1 MKPTNVSLPI
11 LYEDDQ
17 LLIVDKPDHM
27 LSHPDKLLKAPD
39 LLTQVKRLY
48 PKLATLDIQVIT
60 RLDFNTSGLC
70 LLSKYKATQKN
81 LQYAQDQEWVK
92 KIYQCVVFGYLPKT
106 SDVLMGYLL
115 KDETSAVVRISPTEV
130 DNTLPIRTKYTV
142 LKEKNGLSLLEV
154 ELLSGKTHQIRAH
167 LAAIGYPLVG
177 DPLYGNL
184 MKNRQYP
191 IKTQQLVMSKLRFEI
206 TDSNHPL
213 AYLDGVVVQKKDVDW
228 SIFSF

>member
-1 MKPTNVSLPI
+1 MKSINPLIPI

-27 LSHPDKLLKAPD
+27 LSHPDKKLKAPD
-39 LLTQVKRLY
+39 LLTQVKRMY
-48 PKLATLDIQVIT
+48 PKLATLDLQVIT

-92 KIYQCVVFGYLPKT
+92 KVYQCVVFGYLPKP
-106 SDVLMGYLL
+106 SDVLHGYLL
-115 KDETSAVVRISPTEV
+115 KDETSAVVRISSTEIE
-130 DNTLPIRTKYTV
+130 NTIPIQTKYTV

-167 LAAIGYPLVG
+167 LASVGYPLVG

-184 MKNRQYP
+184 VKNRQFP
-191 IKTQQLVMSKLRFEI
+191 IKTQQLIMSKLRFEI
-206 TDSNHPL
+206 PDSSHPL
-213 AYLDGVVVQKKDVDW
+213 AYLDRLVVQKKELDW
-228 SIFSF
+228 SLFSF